1 MPPKKFSRDDYKVA
15 WICPL
20 EVEEIAA
27 LEMLDE
33 EHESLNVPP
42 TDSNIYHLGAIN
54 SHNVVII
61 GLPRPGNCPAATVI
75 TQMKMT
81 FPNLK
86 YGLLVGIGGGVPV
99 ETDRGMIRLGHVV
112 VSEPTG
118 THSGAVQ
125 YDHGKAKTGEFE
137 RTGYL
142 QPPPTALLNAAREL
156 SVQRQR
162 MDVDPVW
169 SNTQRIDTSR
179 SRFRHFKFPG
189 VTNDSLYQ
197 PDYEHRQ
204 KGSSCEDCGCD
215 PKQRIEPSIDEFNE
229 TFVTVHRGTVASG
242 ELVLRKAKKRDYLA
256 RKYGVL
262 CFETEAAG
270 ASTDFPCM
278 VIRGIS
284 DYCDSHKNDVWHGY
298 AAAVAAA
305 YARQLFFHMSVEE
318 ETGSSNPTPHAF
330 ELPCDLTE
338 IAAVH
343 YFVAREYELE
353 QMHKLLSG
361 PDGRLTAIL
370 YGTGGMGKTQLAI
383 EYMRRYSCDYPV
395 AIWLNAKNEI
405 TLKRSFAR
413 VAERIQ
419 RLQPSLIY
427 FAAALESRD
436 LDDTW
441 KAVKRWLEEPMN
453 KRWIVT
459 YDNYDDPLDSDVI
472 SVCPSHATGADP
484 NGKSQ
489 GNEGT
494 VDSNAFDIRPYLPKA
509 SHGSIIVTTRSSLV
523 TFGPCIKVDKL
534 EDVND
539 SLEILVQASR
549 RESLREDPDAIK
561 LVQRLDGLP
570 LAIATA
576 GAYLD
581 QIAMRCDEYLQLYHD
596 SWLQLQKKS
605 PRLTYYDQ
613 TLYSTWNISYSRI
626 EQQSPVAAKLL
637 RQWAYFSNEDLWYE
651 LLKEGGSHGVDWLQ
665 ELTGMKFEFDD
676 IMRILCNHGLVA
688 ADLATC
694 KLESVGYSVHGC
706 VHEWM
711 IHVLNPKQDNAMAL
725 TAMRC
730 IASRV
735 PAQGEDKLWIIR
747 RRLFGHAERCMGYM
761 SKMKVPD
768 EDALALDALGS
779 LYMDQSPLEKLQ
791 TLCERS
797 LEVPWKAPG
806 LHHTSTTNAAE
817 NLSGL
822 HNEQGWLQTVKAI
835 DKQALDDYEK
845 TLGPD
850 DISTLDTV
858 SKLGAIY
865 YERGWFQKA
874 EAMHQRALD
883 GYEKAFGPDHKATLR
898 PVYGLGLIYLNLG
911 WHQKAEAMYQR
922 GLDVCEKASDSDN
935 PFMLVAFH
943 VLGAL
948 YFHQGRPQESAAM
961 YERERDVGEKAFGP
975 NDLLTLRTDTLLG
988 SISKDQGRLQEAKAM
1003 YQRTLDGYGKMLGPD
1018 HPLTRQFKKKID
1030 ELYL

>member
-1 MPPKKFSRDDYKVA
+1 MPPKRFSRDDYKVA

-33 EHESLNVPP
+33 EHESLNVPS

-99 ETDRGMIRLGHVV
+99 KTDRGMIRLGHVV

-189 VTNDSLYQ
+189 VTNDYLYQ
-197 PDYEHRQ
+197 PNYKHRQ
-204 KGSSCEDCGCD
+204 EGLSCEDGGCD
-215 PKQRIEPSIDEFNE
+215 PKQRIERSIDEFHE
-229 TFVTVHRGTVASG
+229 TFVIVHRGTVASG
-242 ELVLRKAKKRDYLA
+242 ELVLKNAEKRDYLS

-262 CFETEAAG
+262 CFEMEAAG

-494 VDSNAFDIRPYLPKA
+494 VDPNAFDIRPYLPKA

-651 LLKEGGSHGVDWLQ
+651 LLKEGGSHGADWLQ
-665 ELTGMKFEFDD
+665 ELTGVKFEFDD

-688 ADLATC
+688 ADLAT
-694 KLESVGYSVHGC
+694 
-706 VHEWM
+706 
-711 IHVLNPKQDNAMAL
+711 
-725 TAMRC
+725 
-730 IASRV
+730 
-735 PAQGEDKLWIIR
+735 
-747 RRLFGHAERCMGYM
+747 
-761 SKMKVPD
+761 
-768 EDALALDALGS
+768 
-779 LYMDQSPLEKLQ
+779 
-791 TLCERS
+791 
-797 LEVPWKAPG
+797 
-806 LHHTSTTNAAE
+806 
-817 NLSGL
+817 
-822 HNEQGWLQTVKAI
+822 
-835 DKQALDDYEK
+835 
-845 TLGPD
+845 
-850 DISTLDTV
+850 
-858 SKLGAIY
+858 
-865 YERGWFQKA
+865 
-874 EAMHQRALD
+874 
-883 GYEKAFGPDHKATLR
+883 
-898 PVYGLGLIYLNLG
+898 
-911 WHQKAEAMYQR
+911 
-922 GLDVCEKASDSDN
+922 
-935 PFMLVAFH
+935 
-943 VLGAL
+943 
-948 YFHQGRPQESAAM
+948 
-961 YERERDVGEKAFGP
+961 
-975 NDLLTLRTDTLLG
+975 
-988 SISKDQGRLQEAKAM
+988 SI
-1003 YQRTLDGYGKMLGPD
+1003 
-1018 HPLTRQFKKKID
+1018 
-1030 ELYL
+1030 